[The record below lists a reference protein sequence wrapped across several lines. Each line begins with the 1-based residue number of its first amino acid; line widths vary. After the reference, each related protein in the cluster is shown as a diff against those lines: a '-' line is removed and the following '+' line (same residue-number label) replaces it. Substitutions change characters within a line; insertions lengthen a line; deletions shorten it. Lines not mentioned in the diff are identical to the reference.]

1 MCLSC
6 GCGKPNED
14 YGDSRNI
21 TLEDLDKAAQVDN
34 LTREQTV
41 QNIVKTVAQA
51 QGQQSSSDQS
61 PQTQS
66 GSAS

>member
-14 YGDSRNI
+14 YGDKRHI
-21 TLEDLDKAAQVDN
+21 TMKDLDQAAQAAEA
-34 LTREQTV
+34 TREQVV
-41 QNIVKTVAQA
+41 QNIVNTVAQA
-51 QGQQSSSDQS
+51 QGQPSSSEQS
-61 PQTQS
+61 TRTQS